1 MYVADKRVELH
12 LCVTLSGTHLTYEII
27 RMLVSG
33 EAEYRKN
40 PKEETWIEIHPY
52 KEIMQ
57 VPVYGRRILN
67 THLVPGW
74 IPPNFR

>member
-1 MYVADKRVELH
+1 
-12 LCVTLSGTHLTYEII
+12 
-27 RMLVSG
+27 MLVSG

-74 IPPNFR
+74 IPLNFR